1 MNYKDLFITPK
12 IAEAPTDQEIQ
23 DAIRS
28 YRNICLFQSDWT
40 QLPDVNMANKSD
52 WTVYR
57 QQLRD
62 MMAQN
67 EDPKLIVFP
76 EPPK

>member
-1 MNYKDLFITPK
+1 MNYKDLLILPMDSDNPPIENIF
-12 IAEAPTDQEIQ
+12 A
-23 DAIRS
+23 AIRGW
-28 YRNICLFQSDWT
+28 RNRELAASDWT
-40 QLPDVNMANKSD
+40 QLPDVDLVNKSD

-57 QQLRD
+57 QALRD

-67 EDPKLIVFP
+67 EDPKLIIFP

>member
-40 QLPDVNMANKSD
+40 QLPDVNIANKLD

-62 MMAQN
+62 MMAQS

-76 EPPK
+76 TSPV

>member
-40 QLPDVNMANKSD
+40 QLPDVDIANKSD

-62 MMAQN
+62 MMAQS

-76 EPPK
+76 TSPV

>member
-40 QLPDVNMANKSD
+40 QLPDVDLANKSD
-52 WTVYR
+52 WAVYR

-62 MMAQN
+62 MMAQS

-76 EPPK
+76 TPPV

>member
-40 QLPDVNMANKSD
+40 QLPDVNIANKSD

-62 MMAQN
+62 MMAQS

-76 EPPK
+76 TPPV